1 MEVYLVQLQDDN
13 EALDRI
19 KIKIFK
25 TREKAQ
31 QYYNEEVKRLIK
43 KYNINELIQN
53 EYTMIM
59 KQEDYFNLFNVNE
72 FNVELAIFKKELED

>member
-1 MEVYLVQLQDDN
+1 MQVYLVQLQDDN

-19 KIKIFK
+19 KTKIFK

-31 QYYNEEVKRLIK
+31 QYYNDEVKRLIK
-43 KYNINELIQN
+43 KYNINELIEN
-53 EYTMIM
+53 EHTIIM

-72 FNVELAIFKKELED
+72 FNVELAIIKKELED